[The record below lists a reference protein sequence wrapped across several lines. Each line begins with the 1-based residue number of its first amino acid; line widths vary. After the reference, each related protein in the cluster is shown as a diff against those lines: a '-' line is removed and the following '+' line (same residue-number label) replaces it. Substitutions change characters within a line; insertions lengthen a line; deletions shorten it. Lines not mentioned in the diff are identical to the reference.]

1 MYAGRLVA
9 VFGQH
14 LRHTAFAHGVGDAHP
29 QTGQVA
35 LRIGKVGV
43 ELFIHCV
50 QPPCTAHDDFP
61 LSCQGKTA
69 LFTQKNPNI
78 QLLLELR
85 NVVAD
90 SRLRERKLRGGAVS
104 AHNDHRVAMSLAVA
118 ASACVGE
125 TTIDDAECVKKS
137 APDFWK
143 EYRAMGGSFMIDKE
157 GRQ

>member
-1 MYAGRLVA
+1 MAGQMAPRLAKRIVVVRDGLPVDALAAREDLGELGIVA
-9 VFGQH
+9 HAGG
-14 LRHTAFAHGVGDAHP
+14 LTAAGG
-29 QTGQVA
+29 
-35 LRIGKVGV
+35 
-43 ELFIHCV
+43 
-50 QPPCTAHDDFP
+50 
-61 LSCQGKTA
+61 
-69 LFTQKNPNI
+69 
-78 QLLLELR
+78 
-85 NVVAD
+85 
-90 SRLRERKLRGGAVS
+90 KLRGGAVS